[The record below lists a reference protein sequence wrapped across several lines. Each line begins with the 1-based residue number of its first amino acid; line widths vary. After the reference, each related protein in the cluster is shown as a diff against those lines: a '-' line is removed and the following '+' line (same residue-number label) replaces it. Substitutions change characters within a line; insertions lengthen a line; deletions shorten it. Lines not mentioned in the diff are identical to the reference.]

1 VPIKIPRAKKREEE
15 EKPVQKGA
23 GKFGFR
29 SPRGMHD
36 ILPGD
41 FLYRDK
47 IEKSLRDTAD
57 AYMFEHIDT
66 PIAEQVGLFERGT
79 GTTSEVVEKQMF
91 FIKGGGADALALRP
105 EMTPGVMRAY
115 IQSGLFRV
123 LIPGKFFY
131 YGPMFRHERP
141 QAGRLRQLW
150 QAGFEIL
157 GSSDAVY
164 DAQII
169 VATFRLLSGVK
180 IKNLVLKVNSIGCK
194 TCRTAYV
201 KKLKDYYRSKTS
213 KLCKDCQRRYRDN
226 PLRMLDCKES
236 KCASFKES
244 APMMLDSLCGSCK
257 SHFKT
262 VLELLD
268 SVGISYVVDP
278 LLVRGLDYYS
288 RTVFEIFS
296 EGIDFALAGGGRYDY
311 LSLALGG
318 PKITGVGSA
327 AGVDRIME
335 VMKIQNIAPQK
346 RKKVQVFLVYMGEQ
360 AKRVAFRLVETLN
373 EGGISVAESFSKESL
388 KAQLRSADREE
399 APISLIIGQR
409 EVFEDVVILRN
420 MKTGNQE
427 TIPMK
432 KVVEVVKKRLR

>member
-1 VPIKIPRAKKREEE
+1 MPIKIPKAKKKEEV
-15 EKPVQKGA
+15 KKTPKGA

-36 ILPGD
+36 ILPDD

-47 IEKSLRDTAD
+47 VEKSLRSNAE
-57 AYMFEHIDT
+57 AYGFEHIDT
-66 PIAEQVGLFERGT
+66 PIAEDAKLFERGT
-79 GTTSEVVEKQMF
+79 GATSEVVEKQMF
-91 FIKGGGADALALRP
+91 LIKGRDSLALRP

-115 IQSGLFRV
+115 IQSGLFRT

-157 GSSDAVY
+157 GSPDPVY

-169 VATFRLLSGVK
+169 TATLRMIEGVK
-180 IKNLVLKVNSIGCK
+180 IKNLSIKINSIGCK

-201 KKLKDYYRSKTS
+201 KKLKDYYRPKTS
-213 KLCKDCQRRYRDN
+213 KLCKDCQRRYKDN
-226 PLRMLDCKES
+226 PLRMLDCKEA
-236 KCASFKES
+236 KCQPFKEH
-244 APMMLDSLCGSCK
+244 APMMLDSLCNACK

-268 SVGISYVVDP
+268 GIGVVYVVDP
-278 LLVRGLDYYS
+278 LLVRGLDYYT
-288 RTVFEIFS
+288 RTVFEVFAQDV
-296 EGIDFALAGGGRYDY
+296 DFALAGGGRYDY
-311 LSLALGG
+311 LSAALGG
-318 PKITGVGSA
+318 PKVSGVGSA

-335 VMKIQNIAPQK
+335 VMKMQNIAPQK
-346 RKKVQVFLVYMGEQ
+346 RRKVQAFVVYMGEQ
-360 AKRVAFRLVETLN
+360 AKRVAFRLVETLHA
-373 EGGISVAESFSKESL
+373 GGICAAESFSKESL

-399 APISLIIGQR
+399 APLALIVGQR

-427 TIPMK
+427 TVPMK
-432 KVVEVVKKRLR
+432 KIVEVVKKRLK